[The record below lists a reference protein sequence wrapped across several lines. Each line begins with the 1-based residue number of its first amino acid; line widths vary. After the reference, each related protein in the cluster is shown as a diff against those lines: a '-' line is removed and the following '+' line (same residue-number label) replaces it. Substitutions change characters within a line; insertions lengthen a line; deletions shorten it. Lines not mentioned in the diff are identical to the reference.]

1 MTKIE
6 LLPCFMTIN
15 HAFDDL
21 LEIQSTFELKIL
33 RATPIEELSMLCNLY
48 LSILEEKKESSTVIV
63 SPLSKIARHL
73 SRSFRILDIA
83 CMCG

>member
-15 HAFDDL
+15 HVFDDL

-33 RATPIEELSMLCNLY
+33 RATPTEELSMLCNLY
-48 LSILEEKKESSTVIV
+48 LSVLGKKESPTTIV
-63 SPLSKIARHL
+63 SDFLK
-73 SRSFRILDIA
+73 
-83 CMCG
+83 